1 MGTAMDNSLSLFKSL
16 CLNHPKPR
24 AIMWKKRALL
34 TVVFLSFVA
43 LEIKLV
49 NFELVLG
56 ERFY

>member
-1 MGTAMDNSLSLFKSL
+1 
-16 CLNHPKPR
+16 
-24 AIMWKKRALL
+24 MWKKQALL
-34 TVVFLSFVA
+34 TVVFLSPVA